1 MRKCV
6 SSVANV
12 VAIFGKKSADS
23 EKKIRSWLRTKD
35 QLTIVSLGGE
45 KDLEISTWLSCKLQS
60 LWPFDLLLVCGQ
72 VARNTYFMA
81 DTVRANKW
89 ARIVEVPDLEGADW
103 SKITFTQAKGY
114 IRESKSD
121 LSMELV
127 KSRLVVTH
135 LPPF

>member
-1 MRKCV
+1 M
-6 SSVANV
+6 ATV

-23 EKKIRSWLRTKD
+23 EKRIRSWLKAKD

-45 KDLEISTWLSCKLQS
+45 KDLELSTWLSCKLQS

-72 VARNTYFMA
+72 LARNTYSMSN
-81 DTVRANKW
+81 TVQDGKW
-89 ARIVEVPDLEGADW
+89 ARIVEVPDLEGAEW
-103 SKITFTQAKGY
+103 SKVTFTQARGY
-114 IRESKSD
+114 LRESKSD

-127 KSRLVVTH
+127 KGRLVVTH